1 MMYVPHF
8 EAILKNLGLSREEF
22 NESAM
27 VQVPTPM
34 LQFLLQLVV
43 ANGEFNKAGYLAA
56 NEDIAEAERSGSMP
70 NPRLHYIK
78 FGFFEG
84 RRGATPPVNEV
95 WYKKTYPDIDD
106 AIRAGALASASEHF
120 LVQGAAEGRAPSEKF
135 YLDAAEWKQAFGLA

>member
-22 NESAM
+22 NTATM
-27 VQVPTPM
+27 VNVPAP
-34 LQFLLQLVV
+34 LLRFLLKLVV
-43 ANGEFNKAGYLAA
+43 ANGEFNKTAYLAA
-56 NEDIAEAERSGSMP
+56 NEDVAQAEREGGVT

-84 RRGATPPVNEV
+84 RLGATPPVNEV

-106 AIRAGALASASEHF
+106 AIRAGDLTSASEHF
-120 LVQGAAEGRAPSEKF
+120 LMQGAAEGRAPSEKF
-135 YLDAAEWKQAFGLA
+135 YLDAVEWKQAFGLV